1 MSADMRSVQRF
12 PAPCT
17 RCGGVLYQHVA
28 FCPYC
33 GISQPLAGAQPRRAE
48 TQLRAVG
55 KLPSPAVDSDHD
67 DTSAPEIRWSDF
79 PETLPDMQRPFWR
92 RSTRRIVTGGA
103 IVLVLMVALAWLG
116 FQRFGAIHRNDD
128 IVEPVKSGMSGADSA
143 LPSNSMPSPADA
155 SARAGNPAAMT
166 GGGPAAA
173 QNGNDVS
180 AALGAARAS
189 LGQKNLTAAK
199 AAVAEVL
206 AVAPRDADTL
216 RLQSDIAD
224 RENERD
230 AALRV
235 AAICAKDGLWSC
247 VVKQA
252 NQALAVDASSKE
264 AQVLLEHAIVSNGW
278 RPASDSAPARA
289 AAPSRR
295 AQPQTQQRV
304 AKNVAILPTLPPLP
318 PGTPTDS
325 ATRPGAD
332 AGAPHAQATV
342 DPDSTVPVSTGDGG
356 DEHAPGVQ
364 Q

>member
-1 MSADMRSVQRF
+1 M
-12 PAPCT
+12 
-17 RCGGVLYQHVA
+17 LYQHVA

-48 TQLRAVG
+48 TQLRAV
-55 KLPSPAVDSDHD
+55 KKPSSPAADIDHD

-103 IVLVLMVALAWLG
+103 IVLVLIVALAWLG
-116 FQRFGAIHRNDD
+116 FQRFGASHRNDD
-128 IVEPVKSGMSGADSA
+128 FVEPVKSGMSGTDSA
-143 LPSNSMPSPADA
+143 MPFNTMPSGADA
-155 SARAGNPAAMT
+155 SARTNNPAVTT
-166 GGGPAAA
+166 GAGAAPA

-206 AVAPRDADTL
+206 AVAPRDADAL
-216 RLQSDIAD
+216 RMQSDIVD

-235 AAICAKDGLWSC
+235 AAICAKDGLWTC

-252 NQALAVDASSKE
+252 NQALAVDTSSKE

-278 RPASDSAPARA
+278 RPASDSEPARTAAPA
-289 AAPSRR
+289 RR
-295 AQPQTQQRV
+295 AQPQSQQRV

-332 AGAPHAQATV
+332 AEAPHTQATV
-342 DPDSTVPVSTGDGG
+342 DSYSTAPVSTGDGG
-356 DEHAPGVQ
+356 DANAPGVQ

>member
-1 MSADMRSVQRF
+1 M
-12 PAPCT
+12 
-17 RCGGVLYQHVA
+17 LYQHVA

-48 TQLRAVG
+48 TQLRAVR
-55 KLPSPAVDSDHD
+55 KPPSPVADIGHD

-103 IVLVLMVALAWLG
+103 IALVLIVALAWFG
-116 FQRFGAIHRNDD
+116 VQRFGAGHRNDD
-128 IVEPVKSGMSGADSA
+128 FVEPVKSGMSGTNSA
-143 LPSNSMPSPADA
+143 LPSNTVSLGVDA
-155 SARAGNPAAMT
+155 SARTNNPAAMT
-166 GGGPAAA
+166 GAGPTST

-180 AALGAARAS
+180 AALGTARAS

-206 AVAPRDADTL
+206 AVAPRDADAL
-216 RLQSDIAD
+216 RMQSDIAD

-235 AAICAKDGLWSC
+235 AAICAKDGLWTC

-252 NQALAVDASSKE
+252 NQALAVDTSSKE

-278 RPASDSAPARA
+278 RPASDSEPARA

-295 AQPQTQQRV
+295 GQPQTQQRV

-318 PGTPTDS
+318 PGTPSDS
-325 ATRPGAD
+325 ATRSSAD
-332 AGAPHAQATV
+332 AETPRTQATV
-342 DPDSTVPVSTGDGG
+342 DPYPPASVSTGDGG
-356 DEHAPGVQ
+356 DANAPGVQ